1 METISQ
7 SCDKSVVLVVDKYS
21 QDVHLAYSTAGV
33 KYPVKYDS
41 KTKAHI
47 YTKEFFSILA
57 DLSHI
62 HTGVSVFFYRRR
74 LDEPNNVRGFIG
86 EWVANR
92 DAFEDLQNNLQYNGQ
107 AILSRCPS
115 CDCPVSGFAE
125 AAPVCKSCS
134 ATLPG
139 HILPLRFSFAPKK
152 VYSRYLD
159 DNTAYIDLTDDG
171 RLSTLIFRKIYGAGR
186 ERSVNPILPEEAQ
199 KLRRL
204 LYRVEQQ
211 SLNETVPLPPL
222 TTYQPV
228 LPVKNIADYL
238 NFQTQFPLNGRG
250 LSYLFTS
257 DGTLVYET
265 VLEFWLVQQ
274 LVKQPQQVLN
284 WLEISTSEQVEWFS
298 NQVLWGIG
306 GEKSDV
312 IILTRDLETGFRRR
326 AIIIELKKDRVNIHA
341 LSQVKAYAYW
351 VAQLVTAHVKTSSPF
366 VITPIAIGHAA
377 SRRLKKELFAPFSF
391 DIPYSQ
397 PLRIDVESPRVYRY
411 IVDEHSNTIQLG
423 RLV

>member
-1 METISQ
+1 METISP

-21 QDVHLAYSTAGV
+21 QDVHLAYSIAGV
-33 KYPVKYDS
+33 KYPVKYNS
-41 KTKAHI
+41 KTKTHT

-57 DLSHI
+57 DLSHVREDVKI
-62 HTGVSVFFYRRR
+62 FFYRRR
-74 LDEPNNVRGFIG
+74 LNEPSSARGFLG
-86 EWVANR
+86 EWKATSEPY
-92 DAFEDLQNNLQYNGQ
+92 EDLQTDLRYESRVIF
-107 AILSRCPS
+107 ARCPQCS
-115 CDCPVSGFAE
+115 CPVSGFEE
-125 AAPVCKSCS
+125 ATPICKNCKK
-134 ATLPG
+134 ALDG
-139 HILPLRFSFAPKK
+139 HILPLRFAFAPKL

-159 DNTAYIDLTDDG
+159 DNIAYIDLTDEG

-186 ERSVNPILPEEAQ
+186 ERSVNPVLPEEAE

-204 LYRVEQQ
+204 LHRVGQQ
-211 SLNETVPLPPL
+211 SLNETIPTPSHA
-222 TTYQPV
+222 THQPV
-228 LPVKNIADYL
+228 LIVKNIADYL
-238 NFQTQFPLNGRG
+238 NFQTQFPLDRHG

-257 DGTLVYET
+257 NGRLVYET
-265 VLEFWLVQQ
+265 ILEFWLVQQ
-274 LVKQPQQVLN
+274 LVRQPQQVLN

-326 AIIIELKKDRVNIHA
+326 AIIIELKKDRVNIQA

-377 SRRLKKELFAPFSF
+377 SRTLKQELFAPFF
-391 DIPYSQ
+391 FNIPYSQ
-397 PLRIDVESPRVYRY
+397 PLRIEVEAPRVYRY
-411 IVDEHSNTIQLG
+411 IVDEHSNTIQLR